1 MWEDWMVYLLV
12 VLFFA
17 QLLGYRAL
25 LISLEHKMTAVL
37 TLLTQRKDMII
48 VPITES
54 EIDELANA
62 EAIREWDEG

>member
-25 LISLEHKMTAVL
+25 LISLEQKMTAVL

>member
-1 MWEDWMVYLLV
+1 MVYLLV

>member
-1 MWEDWMVYLLV
+1 MVYLLV

-37 TLLTQRKDMII
+37 TLLTQRKDIMI

-54 EIDELANA
+54 EIDELANS

>member
-1 MWEDWMVYLLV
+1 MIYLLV

-25 LISLEHKMTAVL
+25 LISLEQKMTAVL
-37 TLLTQRKDMII
+37 TLLTQRKDMIV

>member
-1 MWEDWMVYLLV
+1 MVYLLV

-25 LISLEHKMTAVL
+25 LISLEQKMTAVL
-37 TLLTQRKDMII
+37 TLLTQRKDIMI

-54 EIDELANA
+54 EIEELANS
-62 EAIREWDEG
+62 EAIKEWDEG

>member
-1 MWEDWMVYLLV
+1 MVYLLV

-62 EAIREWDEG
+62 EAIKEWDEG

>member
-1 MWEDWMVYLLV
+1 MVYLLV

-17 QLLGYRAL
+17 QLLSYRAL
-25 LISLEHKMTAVL
+25 LISLEQKMTAVL
-37 TLLTQRKDMII
+37 VLLTRRKDIMI

>member
-1 MWEDWMVYLLV
+1 MVYLLV

-25 LISLEHKMTAVL
+25 LISLEQKMTAVL
-37 TLLTQRKDMII
+37 TLLTQRKDIVMI
-48 VPITES
+48 PITES
-54 EIDELANA
+54 EIDELANT

>member
-1 MWEDWMVYLLV
+1 MVYLLV

-25 LISLEHKMTAVL
+25 LISLEQKMTAVL

>member
-1 MWEDWMVYLLV
+1 MVYLLV

-25 LISLEHKMTAVL
+25 LISLEQKMTAVL
-37 TLLTQRKDMII
+37 TLLIQRKDMII